1 MFYAVVR
8 GRKSGV
14 YNSWSECENNVKGFK
29 GAHFQKF
36 KTEADAIDF
45 VKNAGSSKPSKV
57 ATQSKISK
65 FFKITP
71 SSNKKNTP
79 RLIVDKIPVAK
90 NQNKT
95 SGISKRNKPSAIKYD
110 VAYDY
115 YVYTDGACSHNGRK
129 NAKAGIGIYFGD
141 NDTRNI
147 SERVIG
153 RQTNNTAELTA
164 IIKTYDII
172 KTDLKNGK
180 KVCIASDSQY
190 SIWCAT
196 TYGKRMAKDN
206 WRKDIPNKKLVQE
219 IYELYGNNPNVS
231 FRHVR
236 AHTSNTDIHS
246 IGNDHADR
254 LANEAIGLSN
264 CPYQ

>member
-1 MFYAVVR
+1 MFYAVVK
-8 GRKSGV
+8 GRRPGV
-14 YNSWSECENNVKGFK
+14 YNSWSDCENHIKGFK

-36 KTEADAIDF
+36 KTEQAAIHF
-45 VKNAGSSKPSKV
+45 IKNSGGNKKGPPVKQTKLS
-57 ATQSKISK
+57 Q
-65 FFKITP
+65 FFNITP
-71 SSNKKNTP
+71 PPNKKSVVKSVNHKQTST
-79 RLIVDKIPVAK
+79 IKKNVAEFTKSDFIP
-90 NQNKT
+90 
-95 SGISKRNKPSAIKYD
+95 
-110 VAYDY
+110 DY

-141 NDTRNI
+141 NDVRNT

-164 IIKTYDII
+164 IIKTFYII
-172 KTDLKNGK
+172 KNDLNMGK

-196 TYGKRMAKDN
+196 TYGKRMSKDN
-206 WRKDIPNKKLVQE
+206 WRKDIPNKKLVQK
-219 IYELYGNNPNVS
+219 IYELYGNNHRVA
-231 FRHVR
+231 FKHVR

-246 IGNDHADR
+246 VGNDHADR
-254 LANEAIGLSN
+254 LANEAIGFTK

>member
-1 MFYAVVR
+1 MFYAVIK
-8 GRKSGV
+8 GRRPGV
-14 YNSWSECENNVKGFK
+14 YTSWSDCENHIKGFR
-29 GAHFQKF
+29 GAYFKKF
-36 KTEADAIDF
+36 KTELEASNFI
-45 VKNAGSSKPSKV
+45 KNTSSTKKRKIV
-57 ATQSKISK
+57 TQSKLSK

-71 SSNKKNTP
+71 PPNNKSIVNSVKYKSKSNNKKKTP
-79 RLIVDKIPVAK
+79 SFIE
-90 NQNKT
+90 
-95 SGISKRNKPSAIKYD
+95 SGITP
-110 VAYDY
+110 DY
-115 YVYTDGACSHNGRK
+115 YVYTDGACSNNGRK

-141 NDTRNI
+141 NDIRNT

-164 IIKTYDII
+164 IIKTYYII
-172 KTDLKNGK
+172 KGDLNKGK

-196 TYGKRMAKDN
+196 TYGKRMSKDN
-206 WRKDIPNKKLVQE
+206 WRKDIPNKKLVQK
-219 IYELYGNNPNVS
+219 IYELYGNNPNVN